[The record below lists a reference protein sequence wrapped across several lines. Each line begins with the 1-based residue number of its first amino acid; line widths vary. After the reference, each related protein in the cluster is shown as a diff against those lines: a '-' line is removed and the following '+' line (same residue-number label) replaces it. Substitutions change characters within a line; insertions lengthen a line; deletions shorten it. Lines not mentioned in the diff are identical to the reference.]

1 MPAPALKS
9 FASTDRFLAEIAAP
23 ATLRP
28 GYVLLGDEAFLY
40 QRCRQGV
47 LAALAPPETRDFSLH
62 DLDLADTSI
71 FEVLDRAQTPSLMAP
86 FQVLFVRGLKT
97 LYGRGSKKAEF
108 EAVDAYFRS
117 PNPQAVLLFVADHLR
132 IPTDLRRMDFQDKE
146 RYDRIRETL
155 GDWCGFV
162 ELARVSEDD
171 AIRWVA
177 ASAEARSIRFDADA
191 ARELVDALG
200 ADMMMIASEFEKLSL
215 YVSGRVGGEG
225 TGRIT
230 LGDVETMVLAAKQ
243 RSLYE
248 LTDAISQRDRT
259 RALLLLHGLLNA
271 SDGGE
276 DAAIGHLYMLAR
288 TFRQMLI
295 ILEKNVR
302 DSRAIWAVLWQ
313 GFRMPPFAAEDLIRQ
328 ARRYK
333 SRRDLTRA
341 LRLVAR
347 ADLELRSSP
356 ANKLLVLER
365 LILAKERALATEPEP
380 PVGDDAPTPPPTNS
394 RWSCQG
400 PPRTADCTIY
410 ADRVIP
416 ALRASRSIASIWLSR
431 AVMFTRTVF
440 SGASALTRN
449 ATAPR
454 IAGSF
459 ASWSSVEG
467 SGSAS
472 PSSTIPAMCSVSAS
486 TASSRASSSV
496 LPAVMHPGKSGKL
509 TP

>member
-1 MPAPALKS
+1 MPAPLKS
-9 FASTDRFLAEIAAP
+9 FASSDRFLAEIASP

-28 GYVLLGDEAFLY
+28 GYVLIGDEAFLY
-40 QRCRQGV
+40 QRCRHGI
-47 LAALAPPETRDFSLH
+47 LAALAPIEARDFSLH
-62 DLDLADTSI
+62 DFDLAETPI
-71 FEVLDRAQTPSLMAP
+71 FDILDCAQTPSLMSP
-86 FQVLFVRGLKT
+86 FQVIFVRNLKL
-97 LYGRGSKKAEF
+97 LYGRGTKKAEF
-108 EAVDAYFRS
+108 AAIDAYFRS

-132 IPTDLRRMDFQDKE
+132 IPTDLRRMDYQDKD

-155 GDWCGFV
+155 GDHCGLI
-162 ELARVSEDD
+162 ELARVSEVD
-171 AIRWVA
+171 AIRWVT
-177 ASAEARSIRFDADA
+177 SEAESRGIRFDPDA

-200 ADMMMIASEFEKLSL
+200 ADMMLVASELEKLCL
-215 YVSGRVGGEG
+215 FVSAPLVSQSEVQSINNEPVILSEG
-225 TGRIT
+225 VADAESKDLRLSSSAATIARNHIT
-230 LGDVETMVLAAKQ
+230 LGDVETLVLAAKQ

-341 LRLVAR
+341 LRLVAK

-365 LILAKERALATEPEP
+365 LILALSAEPT
-380 PVGDDAPTPPPTNS
+380 APTHTTTY
-394 RWSCQG
+394 Q
-400 PPRTADCTIY
+400 
-410 ADRVIP
+410 
-416 ALRASRSIASIWLSR
+416 
-431 AVMFTRTVF
+431 
-440 SGASALTRN
+440 
-449 ATAPR
+449 
-454 IAGSF
+454 F
-459 ASWSSVEG
+459 AME
-467 SGSAS
+467 
-472 PSSTIPAMCSVSAS
+472 
-486 TASSRASSSV
+486 
-496 LPAVMHPGKSGKL
+496 L
-509 TP
+509 